1 MFRYFSFVKMETV
14 SSSRFIN
21 ETDILISNRT
31 DALNDLKHPVNA
43 LHLVERFVFNWL
55 YLFEKLVCQK
65 CTKVNA
71 VQDFKKAYQHALHNV
86 TRLPVMKDLNG
97 TMRAMFRIWRTYKL
111 DINKLLHG
119 DILGYKARPL
129 NHKQLVRLIL
139 FAAENPEL
147 YYEELVLRTKMT
159 DILKG
164 TPYYY
169 GVVFELAS
177 AYYKHGFI
185 STAKTILESLLPL
198 GNKAMTLAY
207 EECLKHPM
215 VNDSRE
221 LKSPPSPE
229 HPVYDQL
236 CRGELKSPKALSKLH
251 CRYRRTSIPIY
262 WSKQE
267 VLHQDPMIALYHDVI
282 SDEEIKMVLQH
293 SIKDMARSDLTS
305 TKKGKE
311 EDVLTTSWLTE
322 LQTKSL
328 LPLTRRIETI
338 TGLSTTVSKLYSD
351 SENYE
356 INNFGVGGMLKPHY
370 DYLNISLGEYVRNV
384 ERSIRQSGDRV
395 ATWMFYLSNVEAGG
409 ATVFPEAKVRVQP
422 VKGSALFWYN
432 IKKNSEKDTRTL
444 NADCPVLI
452 GSKFVCR
459 KWILEA
465 GQAFRRK
472 CGLSPFST
480 DES

>member
-1 MFRYFSFVKMETV
+1 MSVLRLTVFLTVLAIFRIGHV
-14 SSSRFIN
+14 SSDIYLSVHRLEQLATYEPALLSGIKKYVNAQPLGVPTEVVKFVN
-21 ETDILISNRT
+21 ETNILISNRT

-169 GVVFELAS
+169 GIVFELAS

-207 EECLKHPM
+207 DECLKHPM

-221 LKSPPSPE
+221 LKPPPSPE

-251 CRYRRTSIPIY
+251 CRYRQTSIPIY

-293 SIKDMARSDLTS
+293 RLKIWPDQI
-305 TKKGKE
+305 
-311 EDVLTTSWLTE
+311 
-322 LQTKSL
+322 LQV
-328 LPLTRRIETI
+328 RR
-338 TGLSTTVSKLYSD
+338 
-351 SENYE
+351 
-356 INNFGVGGMLKPHY
+356 
-370 DYLNISLGEYVRNV
+370 
-384 ERSIRQSGDRV
+384 
-395 ATWMFYLSNVEAGG
+395 
-409 ATVFPEAKVRVQP
+409 
-422 VKGSALFWYN
+422 
-432 IKKNSEKDTRTL
+432 
-444 NADCPVLI
+444 
-452 GSKFVCR
+452 
-459 KWILEA
+459 
-465 GQAFRRK
+465 
-472 CGLSPFST
+472 
-480 DES
+480 